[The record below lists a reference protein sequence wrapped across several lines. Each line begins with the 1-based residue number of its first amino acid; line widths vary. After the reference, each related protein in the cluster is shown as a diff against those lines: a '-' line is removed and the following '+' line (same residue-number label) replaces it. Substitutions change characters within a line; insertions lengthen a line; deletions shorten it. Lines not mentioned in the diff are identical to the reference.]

1 MKAKE
6 ITSQIR
12 KTLKEKSVSDLKEML
27 ILLEDNFN
35 EGSDLVYILILSE
48 LELRMPTV
56 EFVKFLDSIN

>member
-12 KTLKEKSVSDLKEML
+12 KTLKEKSVADLKEML
-27 ILLEDNFN
+27 ILLDDNFN